1 MNTHHL
7 EYIVVISEE
16 KTLLRASEKLFI
28 SPSALSQA
36 VSKLESELNTKL
48 FYRSKDGWEPT
59 VAGNIYIKMAR
70 DVITLQRRAY
80 TEISIATDSFS
91 STLTIGTSPGGM
103 ATMLATIFPTFNARF
118 PNIKINLLEA
128 RIFDIVKYV
137 EERKVNLAFISAS
150 DIDGFTSQHTRTELL
165 SSENMLLAVPKSYP
179 SVATKPPSTRGD
191 YPTVDL
197 RQYRDAAFM
206 LMSPGTT
213 IRHLV
218 DQLFAYAG
226 FDPSIIF
233 EASSIQTICAFAKT
247 GYAATFLPELYAQP
261 SSETNYYKL
270 DSAPQWNRF
279 VTYHAKESLSAP
291 EKYLLTLAHSYYKNL
306 NVPDIL
312 L

>member
-1 MNTHHL
+1 MNTNHL
-7 EYIVVISEE
+7 EYIIVISEE

-36 VSKLESELNTKL
+36 VSKLEAELNTKL
-48 FYRSKDGWEPT
+48 FFRSKDGWEPT
-59 VAGNIYIKMAR
+59 VAGDIYINMAR
-70 DVITLQRRAY
+70 DIINLQRRAY

-103 ATMLATIFPTFNARF
+103 ATMLATAFPAFNARF

-150 DIDGFTSQHTRTELL
+150 DIDVFTSAHTCTQLI

-179 SVATKPPSTRGD
+179 PVTTKPPLVRGD

-197 RQYRDAAFM
+197 QQFRDADFM

-213 IRHLV
+213 VRHLV
-218 DQLFAYAG
+218 DQLFAAAG
-226 FDPSIIF
+226 FAPSIIF
-233 EASSIQTICAFAKT
+233 EASSMQTICAFAKT
-247 GYAATFLPELYAQP
+247 GYAATFLPELYVQP

-279 VTYHAKESLSAP
+279 VTYHAKETLSAP
-291 EKYLLTLAHSYYKNL
+291 EKYLLTLARSFYKDANNL
-306 NVPDIL
+306 SVL